1 MQCKE
6 VFESFQKLHLQIY
19 KSQFMTSYFSPLP
32 LALLNLE
39 SVEREII
46 TKIWISP
53 EKKKKKKNPDE
64 IKKFFIVFKGLSFG
78 EKIKI

>member
-1 MQCKE
+1 MQCKA

-19 KSQFMTSYFSPLP
+19 KSQFMTSYISPLP

-53 EKKKKKKNPDE
+53 EKKKKKNPDE
-64 IKKFFIVFKGLSFG
+64 IKTFFIVFKGLSFG

>member
-1 MQCKE
+1 MQCKA

-19 KSQFMTSYFSPLP
+19 KSQFMTSYISPLP

-53 EKKKKKKNPDE
+53 EKKKNPDE
-64 IKKFFIVFKGLSFG
+64 IKTFFIVFKGLSFG